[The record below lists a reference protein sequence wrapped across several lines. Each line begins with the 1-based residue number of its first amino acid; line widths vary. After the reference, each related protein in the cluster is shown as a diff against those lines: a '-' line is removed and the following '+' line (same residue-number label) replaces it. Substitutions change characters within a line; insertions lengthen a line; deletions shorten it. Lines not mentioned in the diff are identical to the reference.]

1 VSEAWSDYLAA
12 AQRLGTVRRGVA
24 AAVASEAAALA
35 AARDELAA
43 ARARLA
49 PQQARLRDEGVPDA
63 FLTPTPD
70 ELAAAAAAVEGG
82 PGPILAELR
91 EARVTADAA
100 DAALVGT
107 GSWIGTP
114 VAGVSEWP
122 PRLRNLLVYGPFA
135 IVVLVVQV
143 ALYLSVSETALPVYV
158 PLCGLAM
165 PAAAF
170 GLGWLTI
177 GRVFPPGP
185 TGKVERTPVLGAAV
199 SLAPVLAICVAA
211 AALAVVG

>member
-1 VSEAWSDYLAA
+1 VSESWSEYLAA
-12 AQRLGTVRRGVA
+12 AQRLGAVRREA
-24 AAVASEAAALA
+24 AAALA
-35 AARDELAA
+35 ADAAVLAAAREELAA
-43 ARARLA
+43 VRARLA

-63 FLTPTPD
+63 FLTPTPE

-82 PGPILAELR
+82 PGAILVELR

-100 DAALVGT
+100 DAALVGS

-135 IVVLVVQV
+135 IVVLIVQV
-143 ALYLSVSETALPVYV
+143 ALYLSVSETALLLYAA
-158 PLCGLAM
+158 LCGLVM

-170 GLGWLTI
+170 GLGWLTV
-177 GRVFPPGP
+177 GWVFPPGP
-185 TGKVERTPVLGAAV
+185 TGKVERTPVFGAAV
-199 SLAPVLAICVAA
+199 CLAPVFATCVAA
-211 AALAVVG
+211 AALAVVS